1 MDDLILGQFEDT
13 VSCGCHLIATEMLE
27 LGVQC
32 DECRYHDLMME
43 EARYGATKKTGLQ

>member
-1 MDDLILGQFEDT
+1 MDSFILEKFEDT
-13 VSCGCHLIATEMLE
+13 ISCGCHLIATEMLE

-43 EARYGATKKTGLQ
+43 EARYGETKKRSL